1 MFYWQLVVFYIATHF
16 REAGRRET
24 AGWGE
29 KKRER
34 DKERKAK

>member
-1 MFYWQLVVFYIATHF
+1 MATHF

-29 KKRER
+29 NREKGR
-34 DKERKAK
+34 KKERLNDSIKFQMAI